1 MAAPGKK
8 FGAAILLLTGM
19 LLAIPGGVDAETR
32 TVSWAAVTAYTDG
45 TPIEPTRTVRY
56 DIFWTQDSGLSSASL
71 RAVASSTTLTSATFD
86 PGVLG
91 MPRGQTIYF
100 TGDVVL
106 NTGEKS
112 ALASPYSWTVP
123 PVSPP
128 PPPTLTS
135 LTISGPS
142 SVNEGATGTYT
153 ATATWSDGSSTGVTP
168 TWSVAPTTYASVTS
182 SGVLTAA
189 TVTANQSVTVSASY
203 TSGGVNRS
211 AIQSVAIVNV
221 TATLSSLSISGPSSV
236 NEGATGTY
244 TATATWSDGSST
256 GVTPTWSVA
265 PTTYAS
271 LTASGVLTAATV
283 TANQSVTVSAS
294 YTSGGVNRSA
304 TQSVTILDMPDFTLT
319 APQNVEVAGPVSTSP
334 GKQFRL
340 KWDPVTT
347 RADGTPV
354 PEGSVSYD
362 AYWTT
367 DSTLSAA
374 NLQPLAPSSS
384 ATTVDF
390 NPNSAGM
397 PRNQRVY
404 FTTKAK
410 NTVGEQSPLAEAVSW
425 VANNEGPAAPKN
437 PRINKK

>member
-1 MAAPGKK
+1 VAAPGKK

-211 AIQSVAIVNV
+211 ATQSVA
-221 TATLSSLSISGPSSV
+221 
-236 NEGATGTY
+236 
-244 TATATWSDGSST
+244 
-256 GVTPTWSVA
+256 
-265 PTTYAS
+265 
-271 LTASGVLTAATV
+271 
-283 TANQSVTVSAS
+283 
-294 YTSGGVNRSA
+294 
-304 TQSVTILDMPDFTLT
+304 ILDMPDFTLT